1 MVHLYL
7 NFLNFFNLLN
17 LNYFRR
23 PLLFY
28 FIINGNIL
36 STEKIYY
43 SIIIL
48 VSALSVL
55 LSPFFYIRRGKP
67 QSSRPA
73 ARMGWWLIIAGNIL
87 VALVLL
93 AVWYFWLA

>member
-55 LSPFFYIRRGKP
+55 LSPFFYIRRG
-67 QSSRPA
+67 
-73 ARMGWWLIIAGNIL
+73 
-87 VALVLL
+87 
-93 AVWYFWLA
+93 

>member
-1 MVHLYL
+1 M
-7 NFLNFFNLLN
+7 FS
-17 LNYFRR
+17 
-23 PLLFY
+23 
-28 FIINGNIL
+28 FIINGKIL
-36 STEKIYY
+36 NTEKIYY
-43 SIIIL
+43 TIVIL

-73 ARMGWWLIIAGNIL
+73 ARVGWWLIIASNIL
-87 VALVLL
+87 VVLILL

>member
-1 MVHLYL
+1 M
-7 NFLNFFNLLN
+7 
-17 LNYFRR
+17 
-23 PLLFY
+23 
-28 FIINGNIL
+28 

-43 SIIIL
+43 TIIIL

-55 LSPFFYIRRGKP
+55 LSPFFYIRRGKL

-73 ARMGWWLIIAGNIL
+73 ARMGWWLIIASNIL

>member
-1 MVHLYL
+1 M
-7 NFLNFFNLLN
+7 
-17 LNYFRR
+17 
-23 PLLFY
+23 
-28 FIINGNIL
+28 

-43 SIIIL
+43 TIIIL

-67 QSSRPA
+67 QISPPA
-73 ARMGWWLIIAGNIL
+73 ARMGWWLIIASNIM
-87 VALVLL
+87 VALVLF